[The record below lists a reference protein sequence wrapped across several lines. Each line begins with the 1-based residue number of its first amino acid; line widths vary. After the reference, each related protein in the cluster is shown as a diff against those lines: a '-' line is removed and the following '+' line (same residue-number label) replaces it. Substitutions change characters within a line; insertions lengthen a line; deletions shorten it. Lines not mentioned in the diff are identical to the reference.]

1 MNRPN
6 KLLWTLAAATIVVS
20 CNQDQEPL
28 VPDTPDNPEQ
38 SGVSKYE
45 QLTFSTADDDAGKAA
60 TRAVWSDPNGKG
72 NLIFNWEADETGTQM
87 VALLS
92 DGNGYIHSYPSEH
105 PTEEE
110 LQEEV
115 IYTFMTISP
124 KEDLHRADFTSVR
137 YYDTEEMAR
146 ATDIFV
152 AAPLKATDKFYND
165 NGIGF
170 EARMEMPA
178 VFAQTE
184 SQNPEFLR
192 DYMMM
197 YGHATVEN
205 GNASIQFKH
214 IPATFRFIITN
225 KRPDEATIESV
236 SMTIDGDAPIG
247 SRYAAVRGIC
257 DLVDINL
264 ECLEK
269 HTNITTKM
277 KATQVSQEV
286 YTAYAMALP
295 LEYGATLEDKDVKFV
310 INTVE
315 HGFLSFVLT
324 GAQIA
329 NANHG
334 EYNWVGG
341 KSYTIRMSLS
351 DVLTFENITV
361 EDWKDGGTIDAG
373 EAEDMTWKNGINKL
387 TGEYEAAQLNDDD
400 YYEINNA
407 GNLFWFA
414 QQVNE
419 GGEAGRYLNAILK
432 QDIDLEGRPWTP
444 IGTTG
449 GTASQ
454 SFRGIFDGNGKTIRG
469 LYVDAQRSALG
480 FFGEVRKGVV
490 KDFTIYGDVFLNGK
504 YNYIGGVIGSAC
516 GIQGE
521 NGSTISGITSYVN
534 VTLGEGTHGSN
545 HVAGLIGYVNHN
557 TTVERCMWLGKL
569 DLDIY
574 RAQDGV
580 GGLIGK
586 ANAQYVGTI
595 RDCAAYG
602 TIRTAYQSG
611 SYVNPSDN
619 QPFTNI
625 FIGGIVSNS
634 LAGATTN
641 IENCIWAGNILN
653 ETDLGVN
660 AHISAI
666 GTLNGVGSV
675 SNCYYYLGSVPEV
688 TTYNAYDT
696 TDKVFGA
703 YLNQLMNGEIAAK
716 LGDAW
721 EQGDKYPVLKK

>member
-1 MNRPN
+1 MNRYL
-6 KLLWTLAAATIVVS
+6 KIFFTAVAASGLLAS
-20 CNQDQEPL
+20 CSRGN
-28 VPDTPDNPEQ
+28 VTPDLP
-38 SGVSKYE
+38 GISKYE

-87 VALLS
+87 IALLS
-92 DGNGYIHSYPSEH
+92 DGNGFIHSYPSEH

-124 KEDLHRADFTSVR
+124 KEDLHRADFTTVR

-247 SRYAAVRGIC
+247 SRYATVWASY
-257 DLVDINL
+257 DHVDINL
-264 ECLEK
+264 ECFEK
-269 HTNITTKM
+269 HTSITTNLN
-277 KATQVSQEV
+277 ATLESQEV

-295 LEYGATLEDKDVKFV
+295 LEFGATLEDKDVKFV
-310 INTVE
+310 INTIE

-324 GAQIA
+324 GTQIA
-329 NANHG
+329 NANPG
-334 EYNWVGG
+334 NEFNWVGG
-341 KSYTIRMSLS
+341 KSYTIRMSLN
-351 DVLTFENITV
+351 DVLTFESITV

-449 GTASQ
+449 GTTSQ

-490 KDFTIYGDVFLNGK
+490 KDFTIYGEVKLNGK

-641 IENCIWAGNILN
+641 IENCIWAGNILD
-653 ETDLGVN
+653 ETDLVEN

-675 SNCYYYLGSVPEV
+675 SNCYYYLGTVPYV

-721 EQGDKYPVLKK
+721 EQGEKYPVLKKENRE

>member
-1 MNRPN
+1 M
-6 KLLWTLAAATIVVS
+6 KDIFKTILCALAMFSFAS
-20 CNQDQEPL
+20 CSNDDI
-28 VPDTPDNPEQ
+28 VPDTPDVPEQ
-38 SGVSKYE
+38 SGVSKYK

-115 IYTFMTISP
+115 IHTFMTISP
-124 KEDLHRADFTSVR
+124 KEDLHRADFTTVR

-152 AAPLKATDKFYND
+152 AAPLKATDRFYND

-178 VFAQTE
+178 TFTQTK

-192 DYMMM
+192 DYMMV
-197 YGHATVEN
+197 YGHAPVEN

-225 KRPDEATIESV
+225 KRPDEATIKSV

-247 SRYAAVRGIC
+247 SRYAAVWGIC

-269 HTNITTKM
+269 HTNITTNM
-277 KATQVSQEV
+277 NATLESQEV

-295 LEYGATLEDKDVKFV
+295 LEYGATLEDKDVKFA

-329 NANHG
+329 NANPG
-334 EYNWVGG
+334 NEFNWVGG

-407 GNLFWFA
+407 GNLFWVA

-449 GTASQ
+449 GTTSQ

-516 GIQGE
+516 GIQGD

-545 HVAGLIGYVNHN
+545 HVAGLIGYINHN

-641 IENCIWAGNILN
+641 IENCIWAGNILDD
-653 ETDLGVN
+653 TDLGEN

-675 SNCYYYLGSVPEV
+675 SNCYYYLGSVPYV
-688 TTYNAYDT
+688 TTHNAYDT
-696 TDKVFGA
+696 TNKVFGA
-703 YLNQLMNGEIAAK
+703 DLNQLMNGEIAAK

-721 EQGDKYPVLKK
+721 EQGEKYPILKK

>member
-1 MNRPN
+1 
-6 KLLWTLAAATIVVS
+6 
-20 CNQDQEPL
+20 
-28 VPDTPDNPEQ
+28 
-38 SGVSKYE
+38 
-45 QLTFSTADDDAGKAA
+45 
-60 TRAVWSDPNGKG
+60 
-72 NLIFNWEADETGTQM
+72 
-87 VALLS
+87 
-92 DGNGYIHSYPSEH
+92 
-105 PTEEE
+105 
-110 LQEEV
+110 
-115 IYTFMTISP
+115 
-124 KEDLHRADFTSVR
+124 
-137 YYDTEEMAR
+137 
-146 ATDIFV
+146 
-152 AAPLKATDKFYND
+152 
-165 NGIGF
+165 
-170 EARMEMPA
+170 
-178 VFAQTE
+178 
-184 SQNPEFLR
+184 
-192 DYMMM
+192 
-197 YGHATVEN
+197 
-205 GNASIQFKH
+205 
-214 IPATFRFIITN
+214 
-225 KRPDEATIESV
+225 
-236 SMTIDGDAPIG
+236 
-247 SRYAAVRGIC
+247 
-257 DLVDINL
+257 
-264 ECLEK
+264 
-269 HTNITTKM
+269 
-277 KATQVSQEV
+277 
-286 YTAYAMALP
+286 MALP
-295 LEYGATLEDKDVKFV
+295 LSDSETLEGKDIKFV
-310 INTVE
+310 INTEE

-324 GAQIA
+324 GSQIA
-329 NANHG
+329 NANKSYG
-334 EYNWVGG
+334 EDIYNWVGG

-449 GTASQ
+449 GTSSQ

-557 TTVERCMWLGKL
+557 TTVERCLWLGKL

-653 ETDLGVN
+653 ETDLGEN

-675 SNCYYYLGSVPEV
+675 SNCYYYLGSVPYV
-688 TTYNAYDT
+688 TTHNAYDT
-696 TDKVFGA
+696 TNKVFGA
-703 YLNQLMNGEIAAK
+703 DLNQLMNGEIAAK

-721 EQGDKYPVLKK
+721 EQGEKYPILKK